1 MCSHPVYRNEND
13 RTVMREYSKV
23 EAVVEDFVSILQ
35 QIHDKDCIH
44 GGVKKTFKRVS
55 KSFLVHCQIVLHFMP
70 HSHKYVQYLYEYL
83 LPRSVV
89 KIYNKLCQICSVRKP
104 QATKPPMKPIVANG
118 LFSRIQ
124 VAI

>member
-55 KSFLVHCQIVLHFMP
+55 ESFLVHCQIVLHFMP
-70 HSHKYVQYLYEYL
+70 HSHK
-83 LPRSVV
+83 
-89 KIYNKLCQICSVRKP
+89 
-104 QATKPPMKPIVANG
+104 
-118 LFSRIQ
+118 
-124 VAI
+124 